1 MKQRIRDA
9 RKALNLTQQAFAAKI
24 GFSQNYIWQIEKGER
39 TPSDRTIADI
49 CREFGINEDWLR
61 TGEGEM
67 MKPISREEEIS
78 EFLGSVI
85 ESDGSDFRR
94 RLVSVL
100 AKLDTSEWE
109 LLERMA
115 LKLAAETKK
124 EDQAEA

>member
-49 CREFGINEDWLR
+49 CREFGINEYWLR

-78 EFLGSVI
+78 AFLGSVL
-85 ESDGSDFRR
+85 ESDGSDFRK

-100 AKLDTSEWE
+100 AKLDTAEWE

-115 LKLAAETKK
+115 LKLAAETNK